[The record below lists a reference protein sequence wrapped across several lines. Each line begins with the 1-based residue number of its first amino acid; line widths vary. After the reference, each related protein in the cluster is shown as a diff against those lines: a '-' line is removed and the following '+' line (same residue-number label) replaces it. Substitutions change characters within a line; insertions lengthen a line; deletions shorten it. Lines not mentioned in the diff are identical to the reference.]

1 MAEVLAG
8 VSQASLF
15 FRPRLGGTLR
25 SNNFSVKRLQFQS
38 TIGGGISFDCKTV
51 VSAIRATDSK
61 NEDIDIYPDTT
72 GGDSSDKGIGG
83 SGSGGGD
90 GGRGDNDGNS
100 GEGEESNADSRKKA
114 LSMSQKLTL
123 GYAALVG
130 VGGLMGYLK
139 GGSQKS
145 LLAGGVSASLLLV
158 VFKLLPDNPVL
169 ASSLGLGLSAALLVV
184 MGSRFKN
191 SGKIFP
197 AGIVSLVSFIM
208 TGASLEPCLVIVIW
222 MCSSLYNSFCIWIG
236 VLVGV
241 PKFRCQFLPQLGTR
255 RRSPHSAA
263 HDGGSSSSTLTETI
277 N

>member
-8 VSQASLF
+8 VSQASLV
-15 FRPRLGGTLR
+15 FRPRVTGAFR
-25 SNNFSVKRLQFQS
+25 SNNFSVRRLQFQS
-38 TIGGGISFDCKTV
+38 TIGRGISFDCKTV

-83 SGSGGGD
+83 GGSGGGK
-90 GGRGDNDGNS
+90 GGRGDNDGNN
-100 GEGEESNADSRKKA
+100 GEEEESNANSRKNA

-158 VFKLLPDNPVL
+158 VFKLLPSNPVL
-169 ASSLGLGLSAALLVV
+169 ASSLGLGLSASLLVV

-191 SGKIFP
+191 SGKILP
-197 AGIVSLVSFIM
+197 AGIVSLVSFVM
-208 TGASLEPCLVIVIW
+208 TGGYMHGILR
-222 MCSSLYNSFCIWIG
+222 SS
-236 VLVGV
+236 
-241 PKFRCQFLPQLGTR
+241 
-255 RRSPHSAA
+255 H
-263 HDGGSSSSTLTETI
+263 
-277 N
+277 

>member
-8 VSQASLF
+8 VSQASLV
-15 FRPRLGGTLR
+15 FRPRVSGALR
-25 SNNFSVKRLQFQS
+25 SNKFSVRRLQFQS
-38 TIGGGISFDCKTV
+38 TIGRGISFDCKRV

-72 GGDSSDKGIGG
+72 VGDSSDKGIGG
-83 SGSGGGD
+83 GGSGGGK

-100 GEGEESNADSRKKA
+100 GEEEESNANSRKNA

-158 VFKLLPDNPVL
+158 VFKLLPSNPVL
-169 ASSLGLGLSAALLVV
+169 ASSLGLGLSASLLVV

-197 AGIVSLVSFIM
+197 AGIVSLVSLVM
-208 TGASLEPCLVIVIW
+208 TGGYMHGILR
-222 MCSSLYNSFCIWIG
+222 SS
-236 VLVGV
+236 
-241 PKFRCQFLPQLGTR
+241 
-255 RRSPHSAA
+255 H
-263 HDGGSSSSTLTETI
+263 
-277 N
+277 

>member
-25 SNNFSVKRLQFQS
+25 SNKFSVKRLQFQS
-38 TIGGGISFDCKTV
+38 TIGRGISFDCKTV

-83 SGSGGGD
+83 GGSGGGD
-90 GGRGDNDGNS
+90 GGRGDNEGNS

-130 VGGLMGYLK
+130 APLEMGEHFSGRIDFSTPYSLK
-139 GGSQKS
+139 SEFPS
-145 LLAGGVSASLLLV
+145 
-158 VFKLLPDNPVL
+158 
-169 ASSLGLGLSAALLVV
+169 SAASFFLSSELGGDHRTPPRTTVV
-184 MGSRFKN
+184 PLR
-191 SGKIFP
+191 
-197 AGIVSLVSFIM
+197 
-208 TGASLEPCLVIVIW
+208 
-222 MCSSLYNSFCIWIG
+222 
-236 VLVGV
+236 
-241 PKFRCQFLPQLGTR
+241 Q
-255 RRSPHSAA
+255 
-263 HDGGSSSSTLTETI
+263 D
-277 N
+277 